1 MLLVFAVP
9 LLMCTTTCTER
20 ECRLQHYLQVVA
32 YYITLQTICSL
43 MVSIT
48 GLPRTGSDG
57 VAYQD
62 LKEPRYIIEKNAM
75 SIFMLN
81 VSSYVSKSRT
91 VCVFKIEKRKLHTK
105 K

>member
-1 MLLVFAVP
+1 MLLVFAEP

-20 ECRLQHYLQVVA
+20 DCHLQHYLQVLA
-32 YYITLQTICSL
+32 DCITLQTICSL

-48 GLPRTGSDG
+48 GLPRTHSDG
-57 VAYQD
+57 VVYQD
-62 LKEPRYIIEKNAM
+62 LKEPLYIIAKNAM
-75 SIFMLN
+75 SIFMVN
-81 VSSYVSKSRT
+81 VLSYVSKSRA